1 MLKMMVNTGKKKS
14 KAAYKKFLLR
24 VGLVSLILGPAFL
37 ILGLI
42 LKEDSFTKGL
52 FAGMGGGCLINAF
65 VYLSKVTNDRVLN
78 QAYIEAYDERNQ
90 YLTQRTT
97 LYVLGLVLLEV
108 IVLIFLKAVWSISFS
123 YLILPVTLLYSILLG
138 WVIIRSVLN
147 QLL

>member
-65 VYLSKVTNDRVLN
+65 VYLSNVTNDRALN

-123 YLILPVTLLYSILLG
+123 YLILLVTLLYSILLG

>member
-52 FAGMGGGCLINAF
+52 FAGIGSSCLVNAL
-65 VYLSKVTNDRVLN
+65 VYLSKATNDKSLN

-90 YLTQRTT
+90 YLTQRAT
-97 LYVLGLVLLEV
+97 LYVLGLLLFEV
-108 IVLIFLKAVWSISFS
+108 IALIFLKALWSISFP
-123 YLILPVTLLYSILLG
+123 YLILLVGLLYSILLG